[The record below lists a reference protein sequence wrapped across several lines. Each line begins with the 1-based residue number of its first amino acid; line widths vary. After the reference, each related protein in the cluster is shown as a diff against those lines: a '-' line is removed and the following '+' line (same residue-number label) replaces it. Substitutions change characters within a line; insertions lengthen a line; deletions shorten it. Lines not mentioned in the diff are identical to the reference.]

1 MKNSLKIQTAL
12 ILSALLTAGAVM
24 PVSAATDAP
33 VRDRIAVEKIAFQ
46 NPDFIRGMDISSV
59 ISLENAG
66 VRFKN
71 EAGQTEDIF
80 KILADNGV
88 NYIRVRIWNDPYDAN
103 GNGYGGGNNDLEK
116 AKQIGRRAADN
127 GMKLLV
133 DFHYSDFWADPA
145 KQKEPKAWADMSLTQ
160 KQEALYSYTFD
171 SLSELKDAGAAV
183 GMVQIGNE
191 ITSGI
196 AGAFQNTDR
205 AALLKTGASA
215 VRAFDSDVRVAM
227 HFTNPENTG
236 AMKWFADFLAQNNI
250 DYDVFATSYYPCWH
264 GSLTNLTEVLSYAAD
279 KYGKYTMVAETS
291 YPYTLDDT
299 DGHSNTI
306 SQWNNNSGDN
316 MCWDFSVQGQADEVR
331 AVMNAVN
338 DVSGGKGLGMFYWEG
353 AWITVGDVTGKSGSA
368 WTRQYNAN
376 KMLWEQYGCGWA
388 SSYSAAYDPDDAGRY
403 YGGSAVDNQ
412 AFFDAKGQALASL
425 HVFKNVLTGSV
436 VSDALQGDVNLDGT
450 VNIRDVTLM
459 QRALAQ
465 YEMLSPEQCMAAD
478 TNGDGS
484 VTVEDATAL
493 QRRIAEFPAD

>member
-66 VRFKN
+66 VCFKN

-191 ITSGI
+191 ITSGV

-205 AALLKTGASA
+205 AALLQTGALA
-215 VRAFDSDVRVAM
+215 VRAFDKSVGIAM

-279 KYGKYTMVAETS
+279 KYGK
-291 YPYTLDDT
+291 
-299 DGHSNTI
+299 
-306 SQWNNNSGDN
+306 
-316 MCWDFSVQGQADEVR
+316 
-331 AVMNAVN
+331 
-338 DVSGGKGLGMFYWEG
+338 
-353 AWITVGDVTGKSGSA
+353 
-368 WTRQYNAN
+368 
-376 KMLWEQYGCGWA
+376 
-388 SSYSAAYDPDDAGRY
+388 
-403 YGGSAVDNQ
+403 
-412 AFFDAKGQALASL
+412 
-425 HVFKNVLTGSV
+425 
-436 VSDALQGDVNLDGT
+436 
-450 VNIRDVTLM
+450 
-459 QRALAQ
+459 
-465 YEMLSPEQCMAAD
+465 
-478 TNGDGS
+478 
-484 VTVEDATAL
+484 
-493 QRRIAEFPAD
+493 

>member
-66 VRFKN
+66 VCFKN
-71 EAGQTEDIF
+71 EAGQTEDVF

-299 DGHSNTI
+299 DGFRRQHVLGLFGAGTGGRGAR
-306 SQWNNNSGDN
+306 GD
-316 MCWDFSVQGQADEVR
+316 ER
-331 AVMNAVN
+331 
-338 DVSGGKGLGMFYWEG
+338 
-353 AWITVGDVTGKSGSA
+353 
-368 WTRQYNAN
+368 RQR
-376 KMLWEQYGCGWA
+376 C
-388 SSYSAAYDPDDAGRY
+388 
-403 YGGSAVDNQ
+403 
-412 AFFDAKGQALASL
+412 
-425 HVFKNVLTGSV
+425 
-436 VSDALQGDVNLDGT
+436 
-450 VNIRDVTLM
+450 
-459 QRALAQ
+459 
-465 YEMLSPEQCMAAD
+465 
-478 TNGDGS
+478 
-484 VTVEDATAL
+484 
-493 QRRIAEFPAD
+493 QRRQGARHVLLGGRLDHRRRHHRQERQRVDAAVQRQQNALGAVRLRLGILLFGGV